1 MNRKFKSLLI
11 KSFCGILAASSI
23 LMTPLTC
30 LAKTNTEKIN
40 SLLKEI
46 YSENPGLR
54 NNEEEIKGEMY
65 ERLKIAREHN
75 YSSEK
80 LSDYSII
87 NGASDCK
94 DVFSKIYDSNFWG
107 SNESK
112 SGPGSQIGSTEK
124 IRESLPKLFEKYG
137 IKSVLDAPC
146 GDYNWMKLVNKEGI
160 KYIGGDIVD
169 KIIRTN
175 NKNYKDENTSF
186 RVMDITSN
194 KIPKVDL
201 IICRDC
207 LEHLSH
213 KNVKKALKNFKDSGS
228 KYLLVTNYPWTLD
241 NYDIK
246 NGDFN
251 PLNLL
256 EKPFELLAP
265 IEKIKELNI
274 DGNCP
279 DKYLY
284 LYKLEDIDTDKMFAP
299 KKAPD
304 SIPIAM
310 ALDENYIYPT
320 IVAITSALEN
330 SNYGS
335 KYDFYIMHPSNL
347 SEKSKTTLKSL
358 QKTYDNC
365 TINLIDMQNSFNTA
379 YTDSRITT
387 PSYYRLMLS
396 DLLPN
401 LDKIIWMDGDTLT
414 FHDLTEMFNVD
425 MEGYCYKGFLDFKWY
440 NKNLKKFFGIDNDH
454 YICAGVM
461 VVNLKELRKENAVQK
476 FNDFIA
482 RNNDKLEQH
491 DQTCINTVFADK
503 VGALP
508 AKFGLWNWFNL
519 ETSVDYPENCLS
531 APDKYT
537 TKEMANAHRNP
548 GILHC
553 VHKPWY
559 FWSSQNAIA
568 SWWQYAEKT
577 DIFDKIKQKYAIPDG
592 TYKIVSALNPR
603 KVWDIDRASTENGA
617 KLQLWSKNG
626 TDAQKFKITYD
637 KGGYYTIEAV
647 CSGKLIDV
655 PGASHQEGTKLWQ
668 YDNNNSDAQ
677 KWYIIPNGNGSY
689 RIVSKCNG
697 MNVDVKGAETANGT
711 EIQCFS
717 SNGTNAQNF
726 RFVKTN

>member
-30 LAKTNTEKIN
+30 LAKTNPEKIN
-40 SLLKEI
+40 SLLQEL
-46 YSENPGLR
+46 YAENPGLR

-112 SGPGSQIGSTEK
+112 SGPGSRISSTEK
-124 IRESLPKLFEKYG
+124 IRESLPKLFKKYG

-146 GDYNWMKLVNKEGI
+146 GDYNWMKSVDKTGI
-160 KYIGGDIVD
+160 EYIGGDIVD

-194 KIPKVDL
+194 KIPQVDL

-207 LEHLSH
+207 LQHLSH

-246 NGDFN
+246 NGDFR

-256 EKPFELLAP
+256 EKPFELPAP

-320 IVAITSALEN
+320 IVSITSALEN

-335 KYDFYIMHPSNL
+335 KYDFYIMHPSNF
-347 SEKSKTTLKSL
+347 SDEAKNTLKSME
-358 QKTYDNC
+358 KTYANC
-365 TINLIDMQNSFNTA
+365 KITLIDMKDKFKSA
-379 YTDSRITT
+379 HTDSRITT
-387 PSYYRLMLS
+387 PAYYRLMLS
-396 DLLPN
+396 DVLPN

-425 MEGYCYKGFLDFKWY
+425 MEGYCYKGFLDFSWCSEH
-440 NKNLKKFFGIDNDH
+440 LKKFFGIDNDH
-454 YICAGVM
+454 YICDGLM
-461 VVNLKELRKENAVQK
+461 VVNLKELRKDHAVQK

-482 RNNDKLEQH
+482 RNNDKLFQH
-491 DQTCINTVFADK
+491 DQTVINAVFADK
-503 VGALP
+503 IGALP
-508 AKFGLWNWFNL
+508 AKFGIWNQTIDQVISF
-519 ETSVDYPENCLS
+519 EKQSIAAE
-531 APDKYT
+531 KYT
-537 TKEMANAHRNP
+537 LKELLNAIDNP
-548 GILHC
+548 SVLHC
-553 VHKPWY
+553 TSKPW
-559 FWSSQNAIA
+559 NCPKEAPLA
-568 SWWQYAEKT
+568 EKWWQYAEKT
-577 DIFDKIKQKYAIPDG
+577 NIFNKIQQKYLIPNG

-603 KVWDIDRASTENGA
+603 KVWDIDHASTENGA

-647 CSGKLIDV
+647 CSGKMIDV
-655 PGASHQEGTKLWQ
+655 PCASREECTQLWQ
-668 YDNNNSDAQ
+668 YENNNSDAQ

>member
-11 KSFCGILAASSI
+11 KSFGGILAASSI

-30 LAKTNTEKIN
+30 LAKTNPEKIN
-40 SLLKEI
+40 SLLQEL
-46 YSENPGLR
+46 YAENPGLR
-54 NNEEEIKGEMY
+54 GNEEEIKREIY
-65 ERLKIAREHN
+65 ERVRIAREHN
-75 YSSEK
+75 YCGK
-80 LSDYSII
+80 NRSDHSLI
-87 NGASDCK
+87 NDASDCK

-107 SNESK
+107 SDESK

-124 IRESLPKLFEKYG
+124 IRKSLPKLFKKYG

-146 GDYNWMKLVNKEGI
+146 GDYNWMKSVDKTGI

-194 KIPKVDL
+194 KIPQVDL

-207 LEHLSH
+207 LQHLSH

-256 EKPFELLAP
+256 EKPFELPAP
-265 IEKIKELNI
+265 IEKIKELNR

-284 LYKLEDIDTDKMFAP
+284 LYKLEDIDTDKMVAP

-320 IVAITSALEN
+320 IVAISSVMESST
-330 SNYGS
+330 YDS
-335 KYDFYIMHPSNL
+335 KYDFYIMHPSNF
-347 SEKSKTTLKSL
+347 SDEAKNTLKSME
-358 QKTYDNC
+358 KTYANC
-365 TINLIDMQNSFNTA
+365 KITLIDMKDKFKSA

-387 PSYYRLMLS
+387 PAYYRLMLS
-396 DLLPN
+396 DVLPN
-401 LDKIIWMDGDTLT
+401 LDKIIWMDGDALT

-425 MEGYCYKGFLDFKWY
+425 MEGYCYKGFLDFPW
-440 NKNLKKFFGIDNDH
+440 NNEHLENSFGIEDDH
-454 YICAGVM
+454 YICDGIM
-461 VVNLKELRKENAVQK
+461 VVNLKELRKENAVKK
-476 FNDFIA
+476 FEEFIA
-482 RNNDKLEQH
+482 KNNDKLEQH
-491 DQTCINTVFADK
+491 DQTVINAVFTDK
-503 VGALP
+503 IGVLP
-508 AKFGLWNWFNL
+508 AKFGIWDWFENREIDWP
-519 ETSVDYPENCLS
+519 ETLTSPE
-531 APDKYT
+531 KYT
-537 TKEMANAHRNP
+537 QKEMDEAKADP
-548 GILHC
+548 TLLHC
-553 VHKPWY
+553 TFKPWY
-559 FWSSQNAIA
+559 FWSPQNAIA
-568 SWWQYAEKT
+568 SWWRIAEGTKY
-577 DIFDKIKQKYAIPDG
+577 FDKIKQKYTIPDG
-592 TYKIVSALNPR
+592 IYQIVSALNPR
-603 KVWDIDRASTENGA
+603 KVWDIDHASTENGA
-617 KLQLWSKNG
+617 KLQLWSKND
-626 TDAQKFKITYD
+626 TDAQKFKVTYD
-637 KGGYYTIEAV
+637 KDGYYTIEAV
-647 CSGKLIDV
+647 CSGKMIDV
-655 PGASHQEGTKLWQ
+655 PCASREECTQLWQ
-668 YDNNNSDAQ
+668 YENNNSDAQ
-677 KWYIIPNGNGSY
+677 KWYIIRNKDGSHH
-689 RIVSKCNG
+689 IVSKCNG
-697 MNVDVKGAETANGT
+697 MHVDVRRAEVANGT
-711 EIQCFS
+711 KIQCFS